1 MQGSRR
7 SRARLLR
14 QAIGAAAIA
23 ASLSFALLA
32 PSPRPA
38 SAAPTGS
45 VLMSPATA
53 DIVPGETVSVSL
65 IASSATDVHAVEFT
79 VTFNSSV
86 VQVVDADSIS
96 PGTQISP
103 GVFPGS
109 TAVGLAST
117 NSVSGASIHYRYE
130 LNTAGVESDGSGT
143 MAIVQFEGVLPGT
156 SVVSWD
162 DVVFEDAQ
170 GNTFLAA
177 GSGMTINVGQ
187 PVDTPT
193 PAPSATNTPVATS
206 TPSATPT
213 PGGSA
218 TASAT
223 PVATHTP
230 AATSTAAGSPTATP
244 TRTPAAAAGVTVIA
258 GPPPQQR
265 NGVDPSQTDR
275 AQGLPSAG
283 NDGPGIQWWRWVFFL
298 AALMLGVAGWF
309 FTFAV
314 HFGDREPILV
324 DRFDRR
330 RRKRWK

>member
-14 QAIGAAAIA
+14 QAISAAAIA
-23 ASLSFALLA
+23 ASFSLALLA
-32 PSPRPA
+32 PSPQTVA
-38 SAAPTGS
+38 AAPTGS
-45 VLMSPATA
+45 VLMSPASA
-53 DIVPGETVSVSL
+53 SIVPGETVAVSL
-65 IASSATDVHAVEFT
+65 IASNATDVHAVEFT
-79 VTFNSSV
+79 LTFNSSV
-86 VQVVDADSIS
+86 VQVVDADSVS
-96 PGTQISP
+96 AGTQITP

-109 TAVGLAST
+109 PSIGLVST
-117 NSVSGASIHYRYE
+117 NNVSGASIGYRYE

-177 GSGMTINVGQ
+177 GSGMTITVGQ

-193 PAPSATNTPVATS
+193 PAPSATSTPVATNTPAATATPGSSVTPTPGTTNTPVATS
-206 TPSATPT
+206 T
-213 PGGSA
+213 
-218 TASAT
+218 
-223 PVATHTP
+223 
-230 AATSTAAGSPTATP
+230 AAASPTVTP
-244 TRTPAAAAGVTVIA
+244 TRTPAAAGVTVVA

-265 NGVDPSQTDR
+265 NGVDPAQTDR